1 MKRLSFQSSMRGKN
15 ARALRK
21 QWEKNGNSDG
31 LNTPRFESLEPRLLM
46 SATHDHHHDHDHDHD
61 DEYELHILPP
71 PDLTIELTQTSGGD
85 VFSSTVSYALSDT
98 FSLASLPGANHTIYL
113 DFDGHV
119 TSGTIW
125 NRNFNDGKDIVT
137 PAFDFDGNPASFSDA
152 ELQRIQYIW
161 GRVAEDFLPFN
172 VNVTTIDPGTSALI
186 KSGSSDASWGVRVV
200 IGGSSYDWFGSGAG
214 GVAYV
219 GSFNWD
225 SDTPTFVFEEQLGNG
240 HEKYTAEAIS
250 HEAGHTLGL
259 SHDGTSTTGY
269 YEGHGSGETGW
280 APIMGVGYYQ
290 NLVQWSKGE
299 YKDANQKQDD
309 LAIITSQNGFGY
321 RADDHGNTIASASA
335 LSVSGSSV
343 SGGGII
349 ERNTDLDVFSF
360 TTGAGSI
367 SLNVSPAARGANLD
381 ILAELLDSNG
391 NIIASS
397 NPASLLSASISLNVA
412 AGTYYLRIDGVGK
425 GDPLTTG
432 YTDYGSLGQYS
443 ISGTIVPAGAG
454 LSINDVTVN
463 ESAGFA
469 TFTVSLSQASTSPVT
484 VNVATANGSAVAGS
498 DYQAV
503 SITGLTFNPG
513 VTSMTVSVPIIDDLI
528 NESTEIFYVNLS
540 SASGATI
547 LDGQGVGTILDDDVV
562 IENVTVSVNDTSVT
576 ETNPGPRG
584 QLRTT
589 DMVFTVTLSAAASG
603 PVSVQYATADGTA
616 IADSDYTA
624 TSGTLIFNAG
634 ETSKTVIVKV
644 IGDTLAEPNETFFL
658 NLISVTG
665 AAIADGQGVGTIIDN
680 DSSSGGGGGGK
691 PKKSAVLAE
700 SEESGE
706 LSSAML
712 AALAQSLAGKPAPV
726 AVGVLDR
733 VAKTVLDQTTAP
745 LFVFEILTGEQ
756 EESVATIVSI
766 KRGER

>member
-1 MKRLSFQSSMRGKN
+1 MKRLSFQSSMRGRN
-15 ARALRK
+15 ARTLRK
-21 QWEKNGNSDG
+21 QWEKDDSSGS
-31 LNTPRFESLEPRLLM
+31 LNTPRLESLEPRLLM
-46 SATHDHHHDHDHDHD
+46 SATIDHDHDHD
-61 DEYELHILPP
+61 DEYQLHILPL
-71 PDLTIELTQTSGGD
+71 PDLTVELAQTTGGD
-85 VFSSTVSYALSDT
+85 ALGSTVSYSLSNT
-98 FSLASLPGANHTIYL
+98 FSLASLPGANQTIYL

-125 NRNFNDGKDIVT
+125 NTNFNSGSDFVT
-137 PAFDFDGNPASFSDA
+137 PAYDFDGNTASFSDS

-172 VNVTTIDPGTSALI
+172 VNVTTIDPGSSALI
-186 KSGSSDASWGVRVV
+186 KSGTGDTAWGVRVV

-219 GSFNWD
+219 GSFNWN
-225 SDTPTFVFEEQLGNG
+225 SDTPTFVFEDQLGNG

-290 NLVQWSKGE
+290 NVVQWSKGE

-335 LSVSGSSV
+335 LSVSGNSV

-349 ERNTDLDVFSF
+349 ERNTDVDVFSF

-381 ILAELLDSNG
+381 VLAQLLDASG
-391 NIIASS
+391 NIIAFS
-397 NPASLLSASISLNVA
+397 NPADLLSASISLNVA
-412 AGTYYLRIDGVGK
+412 AGTYHLRLDGVGK

-443 ISGTIVPAGAG
+443 INGTIVSAGAA
-454 LSINDVTVN
+454 LSISDVTVN
-463 ESAGFA
+463 ESAGLA
-469 TFTVSLSQASTSPVT
+469 TFTVNLSQASASPVT
-484 VNVATANGSAVAGS
+484 FNVTTANGSATAGS

-503 SITGLTFNPG
+503 SLTGLTFDPG
-513 VTSMTVSVPIIDDLI
+513 VTSMTVSVPIINDLT
-528 NESTEIFYVNLS
+528 NEPTENFFVNLS

-562 IENVTVSVNDTSVT
+562 IVNVTASVNDTSVT

-584 QLRTT
+584 QVKTT

-603 PVSVQYATADGTA
+603 SVSVQYATADGTA
-616 IADSDYTA
+616 IAGSDYTA
-624 TSGTLIFNAG
+624 TSGTLTFNPG

-644 IGDTLAEPNETFFL
+644 IGDTLAETSEILFL

-680 DSSSGGGGGGK
+680 DSSGGGGGGK
-691 PKKSAVLAE
+691 PQKSAVLSQSSE
-700 SEESGE
+700 SEE

-712 AALAQSLAGKPAPV
+712 AALAQSLAAKPAPV
-726 AVGVLDR
+726 AVSAFKRAAQSVL
-733 VAKTVLDQTTAP
+733 AQTPAP
-745 LFVFEILTGEQ
+745 LFVFEIFAGEG
-756 EESVATIVSI
+756 EEPATTIVSI
-766 KRGER
+766 KRGEQ